1 MRVGSLSLI
10 LIFIILLLLGY
21 STASA
26 DSGHKQT
33 RTDALAQDL
42 RQVSA
47 EVDAKPEANAK
58 PLRRKVID
66 DTTIAQEPKYAAYLR
81 AWSKKIE
88 RIGALNYPDEAKRQ
102 KLNGTLVLRVSLWP
116 NGTIH
121 EIALLRSSG
130 YKILDEAA
138 IRTVRMAAPF
148 APFPK
153 DIAGEIDILDIV
165 RTWRFVGDVQ
175 SFSNN

>member
-1 MRVGSLSLI
+1 MRVGYHSLN
-10 LIFIILLLLGY
+10 LIFINLLLLAC
-21 STASA
+21 SATFA

-33 RTDALAQDL
+33 RTDVIEQETQ
-42 RQVSA
+42 RVSA
-47 EVDAKPEANAK
+47 ELDAKPEANAK

-81 AWSKKIE
+81 AWSQKIE
-88 RIGALNYPDEAKRQ
+88 RIGALVYPDEAKRQ
-102 KLNGTLVLRVSLWP
+102 KLNGTLVLRVSVWP
-116 NGTIH
+116 DGTMR

-138 IRTVRMAAPF
+138 IRAVHMAAPF

-165 RTWRFVGDVQ
+165 RTWRFLGDIQ